1 MAGGKDFFRS
11 GSARQRAARYLEQAT
26 KLRQVGEAE
35 PVQKIREILL
45 AANEQYQK
53 LAESL
58 LQPD

>member
-1 MAGGKDFFRS
+1 MAGEWISSRS
-11 GSARQRAARYLEQAT
+11 RSARQRAARYLEQAA

-45 AANEQYQK
+45 AAAEQYQK